1 MNFFDADRLASK
13 DRAEIDFFAAQ
24 TDAAAIGDDDDFIV
38 EGIIDSGQSL
48 IGARGGLIDLRWA
61 LHVQGFVRA
70 FVVEDFDEVI
80 EAGLLLKEI

>member
-1 MNFFDADRLASK
+1 VNFFDADSLASK

-38 EGIIDSGQSL
+38 EGIVDIGQSL
-48 IGARGGLIDLRWA
+48 ISAGRGLIDLGWA
-61 LHVQGFVRA
+61 LHVQGFVRT

-80 EAGLLLKEI
+80 EAGLLLKEV